1 MSAVTETPSPLRPL
15 RPEDVLADTQP
26 RRGFAVPGTANRCD
40 LDFTAFRV
48 CDEANPAHVLFSY
61 TRARGQVLP
70 PPRARPNNARVIRYT
85 FDESFFKTRRLAC
98 RFAHCARCAFFFP
111 KNSYRIHLLTWTQNG
126 IQHREPGHTE
136 GRRAGAPAAAAHGGA
151 ALPARHAAARLRLHV
166 RPRRRAQHQQPVGV
180 HVRPPAAHHCPGFAL
195 HRTST
200 QSPRSVTLWKCRAQ
214 WRRCST
220 TRTR

>member
-1 MSAVTETPSPLRPL
+1 M
-15 RPEDVLADTQP
+15 LACSLVDNNTVRLASGTFVNQ
-26 RRGFAVPGTANRCD
+26 GYIVCVPGGSYED
-40 LDFTAFRV
+40 LTVESGTQNMYRKDLLVAEF
-48 CDEANPAHVLFSY
+48 
-61 TRARGQVLP
+61 ARGGGSTW
-70 PPRARPNNARVIRYT
+70 PRARPNNARVIRYT

-98 RFAHCARCAFFFP
+98 RFACLARYAFFLP
-111 KNSYRIHLLTWTQNG
+111 KNSSRIHLLTCTQNG